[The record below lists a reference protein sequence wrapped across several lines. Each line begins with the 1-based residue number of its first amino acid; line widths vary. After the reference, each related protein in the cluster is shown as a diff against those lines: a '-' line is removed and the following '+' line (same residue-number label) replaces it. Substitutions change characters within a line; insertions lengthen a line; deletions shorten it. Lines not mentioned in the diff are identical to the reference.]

1 MITFLG
7 PTSHLANTTWFM
19 WSFTTLL
26 QAG

>member
-7 PTSHLANTTWFM
+7 PTSHLVNTTWFM